1 MAIGAVPGPP
11 GWVMTRRRTSDR
23 GPAGEPAGRTADGQ
37 RCGHAQRCVSAFPGP
52 QVSRVPQVCCTR
64 RGRGSMGARAGG
76 SSRGSFGSGQNNP
89 ARLSPN
95 TSGRGRGWSPRAGRK
110 GNLNALHG
118 PPVGLLGE
126 FPQLPRRLVQA
137 RAGHRTAA
145 QGHPRT
151 VQLPLRHLDDVR
163 TPTTHHT
170 AALTAMT
177 SVPHR
182 HIHVIRHVMQ
192 STPRVAET
200 VKEVRR

>member
-1 MAIGAVPGPP
+1 MAIGVVPGPS
-11 GWVMTRRRTSDR
+11 GWIMTRQCTSDR

-37 RCGHAQRCVSAFPGP
+37 RCGHTRRCVSAFPGL

-64 RGRGSMGARAGG
+64 RGPGFRGGAGRGSG
-76 SSRGSFGSGQNNP
+76 RGSFGSGQNNP

-95 TSGRGRGWSPRAGRK
+95 TIGRGRGSSPRAGRK
-110 GNLNALHG
+110 GNLNTPHG
-118 PPVGLLGE
+118 LPGGLLGE
-126 FPQLPRRLVQA
+126 FPQLPGRPVQV
-137 RAGHRTAA
+137 RAAHPAAA
-145 QGHPRT
+145 QAHART

-163 TPTTHHT
+163 TPTSHHT
-170 AALTAMT
+170 AAVTAMT

-200 VKEVRR
+200 VKTVRR